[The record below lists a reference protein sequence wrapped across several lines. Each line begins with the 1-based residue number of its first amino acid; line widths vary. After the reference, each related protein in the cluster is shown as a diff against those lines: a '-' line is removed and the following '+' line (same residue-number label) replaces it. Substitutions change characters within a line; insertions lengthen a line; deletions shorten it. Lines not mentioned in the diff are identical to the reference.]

1 MPPKRQSLR
10 PPSMRLTATPL
21 PGMNKTRSVLPAEII
36 ASILDYLPVRDLMAF
51 ARVSHRL
58 QEMVYDDTRW
68 VRKLQLM
75 GVWNEAEARKRFE
88 EAMRRKR
95 ASEAAKRSEEERKF
109 AESRKST
116 PAATTAGRGST
127 IFDIAEEREKK
138 NKATAAAAAGGG
150 GGVAGINR
158 RIDLMSMSGGI
169 PGEALRPPLTNRK
182 SLLTV
187 IKSIRSIRG
196 FARQEYGR
204 IYGALSPL
212 YLDLVRARTHTD
224 PVVFQMYRDP
234 EEQAQMLAQ
243 LRTFSDSDTALGW
256 AERTDRLKAM
266 MGVFENAALREF
278 EGGYESGDI
287 DGRMRRYAHVLITLN
302 GGGPCIQLFVQKHPV
317 LYEKEEL
324 GNPMD
329 CFDNPEKGAFS
340 LEPAKVFWEKLA
352 KVLQDQADVIDRVFP
367 PTVKVLLP
375 FLERVAEDV
384 ISEYVT
390 PILDETHERDL
401 EQYLKAVTGLLKQ
414 SLDFGESLE
423 PGKNSSSEDFT
434 QDVIHVLTRVFD
446 PHVDLYLQDE
456 LDHVKK
462 KFNNEV
468 ETWEKRIQEQ
478 DAATE
483 SFFRSN
489 INREADKRDF
499 LSTFKKVILA
509 PVSVIP
515 SAFTTTKPTE
525 TKAAA
530 ASEGSPYAAD
540 GDPNRL
546 SAMSDDFQTRNSSR
560 LSVASG
566 ITNTTT
572 SGRAS
577 PAPSVL
583 PTTEL
588 AAKAAIMNTR
598 LEGIRSLFSLD
609 VALKLVH
616 MAKESLERSRI
627 FTKVGGQNGEEAR
640 EQCESI
646 FVALLQVLGPRHV
659 KSGFDKAISHLRS
672 YDPRSISTHSPN
684 QGVAPL
690 VTFLELVNIGDLIAQ
705 MLEVFYETE
714 LVALKLTDRHDF
726 LNPATKEKKRFEQM
740 LDERVAAGLNV
751 GLDVLIAE
759 VEHIFATTQQ
769 VTDFNPGALETV
781 GVASGETQQTR
792 TQTQTQQQQH
802 QDVGPSQTAV
812 RIISLVESHTK
823 LLVGS
828 TDKNVLDVFNQEVG
842 IRLFASICKH
852 IKRQRISVDGA
863 IRLISDMN
871 HYHAYIITLKLRPL
885 VPYFSALR
893 ELAQIYLISPGHAKQ
908 MATVMAD
915 PARFGGIFRTEEVYE
930 YAARREDWYRV
941 KKDVERAMYGIGCA
955 VM

>member
-36 ASILDYLPVRDLMAF
+36 VSILDYLPVRDLMAF
-51 ARVSHRL
+51 ARVSRRL

-68 VRKLQLM
+68 VTKLQLM
-75 GVWNEAEARKRFE
+75 GVWNETEARKRFE

-95 ASEAAKRSEEERKF
+95 ASEAAKRSEEERRF

-116 PAATTAGRGST
+116 PAAAGRGST
-127 IFDIAEEREKK
+127 IFDIAEETEKK
-138 NKATAAAAAGGG
+138 NKATAA
-150 GGVAGINR
+150 GVAGINR

-169 PGEALRPPLTNRK
+169 PGEALRPPLTDRG

-256 AERTDRLKAM
+256 PERTDRLKAM

-287 DGRMRRYAHVLITLN
+287 DGRMRRYALVLITLN

-329 CFDNPEKGAFS
+329 CFDNPENGAFS

-352 KVLQDQADVIDRVFP
+352 KVLQDQADVINRVFP

-390 PILDETHERDL
+390 PILDEAHDRDL

-414 SLDFGESLE
+414 SMDFGESLE

-434 QDVIHVLTRVFD
+434 QDVVRVLTRVFD

-468 ETWEKRIQEQ
+468 ETWEKHIQEQ

-489 INREADKRDF
+489 INRAADKRDF

-515 SAFTTTKPTE
+515 SAFTTAKPAE
-525 TKAAA
+525 AKA
-530 ASEGSPYAAD
+530 AAD

-546 SAMSDDFQTRNSSR
+546 SVMSDDFQTRNSSR

-566 ITNTTT
+566 ITNTNT

-616 MAKESLERSRI
+616 MAKESLERARI
-627 FTKVGGQNGEEAR
+627 FTKVGGQTGEEAR

-690 VTFLELVNIGDLIAQ
+690 ITFLELVNIGDLIAQ

-769 VTDFNPGALETV
+769 VTDFNPGALTAA
-781 GVASGETQQTR
+781 GAGGGAGGEKQ
-792 TQTQTQQQQH
+792 QTQTQQQQQQQ
-802 QDVGPSQTAV
+802 QDIGPSPTALK
-812 RIISLVESHTK
+812 IISLVETHTK

-871 HYHAYIITLKLRPL
+871 HYHAYISTLKLSPL

-908 MATVMAD
+908 MASVIAD